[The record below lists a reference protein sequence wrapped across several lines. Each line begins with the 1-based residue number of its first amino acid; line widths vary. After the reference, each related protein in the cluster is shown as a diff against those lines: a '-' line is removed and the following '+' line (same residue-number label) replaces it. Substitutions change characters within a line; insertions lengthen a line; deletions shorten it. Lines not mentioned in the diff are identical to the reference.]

1 MQKDLAPEN
10 IMALLA
16 AQGVTTEAAR
26 AQGNAAA
33 LASVLKVAAPAF
45 ARLGFEEE
53 PAGYGAEQSR
63 NAP

>member
-10 IMALLA
+10 IVALLA
-16 AQGVTTEAAR
+16 AQGVTTEATR
-26 AQGNAAA
+26 AQSTAAA
-33 LASVLKVAAPAF
+33 LTSVLKVAAPAF

-53 PAGYGAEQSR
+53 PAGYLAEQRR

>member
-10 IMALLA
+10 LLALLA
-16 AQGVTTEAAR
+16 AQGVTADATR
-26 AQGNAAA
+26 APGNAAA

-53 PAGYGAEQSR
+53 PAGYVAEQR
-63 NAP
+63 GNAP